1 MEKGEQLV
9 MGDEFSLAITGDETP
24 DESILLSRIKEALN
38 RGSKRINIINGY
50 VVDTNSMVN
59 VSIGPVLGEVTTD
72 KAILML
78 EVTGEQDVFPVCA
91 KLYKEQ
97 NKDEPLQAIDKEM
110 QDRRPAMFEFFGLEP
125 ETEYT
130 GKFYSPDHIKRK

>member
-1 MEKGEQLV
+1 MDDK
-9 MGDEFSLAITGDETP
+9 FSLAITGDEIP
-24 DESILLSRIKEALN
+24 DESVLLSRVHEALN

-50 VVDTNSMVN
+50 VVDTNSYVR
-59 VSIGPVLGEVTTD
+59 VTVGPVLGEVTTD

-78 EVTGEQDVFPVCA
+78 EVTGDEDIVHVCA

-97 NKDEPLQAIDKEM
+97 NKVEPLQAVDKAM
-110 QDRRPAMFEFFGLEP
+110 KARRPTMFEFTGLEP

-130 GKFYSPDHIKRK
+130 GKFD